1 MRQQHAGYTKLGNR
15 EDDVEENVGPDV
27 ESGLGQDE
35 RPPSP
40 SPANV
45 DFAVRIKT
53 PGEKEVSIQL
63 SSPETKIKVL
73 KQHVERATETK
84 VKCQR
89 LVFAGRILNDDC
101 TVGSYSIVNN
111 SILHLFP
118 ISEEQADANIAARNS
133 ASASTGGS
141 VPRDPERGSSA
152 QEEMQHRQINNG
164 QSFFHSMHL
173 EHPSLLLWRARVK
186 IISIVCI
193 FYFSLALMDEL
204 PVVLGLQSDGD
215 FVPYGEISK
224 DSSWYMPVL
233 LFALLSHLA
242 GIIIALHGIR
252 ATHTLLPQ
260 HAKMF
265 FRGFNIVIF
274 LAGIQTGIETYASYK
289 IVASHHGMDSDAK
302 GAFMMTLGLDVFVR
316 LCLWAICWAT
326 AKNFYDLCRERDRAR
341 SVGAV
346 ATA

>member
-1 MRQQHAGYTKLGNR
+1 MRQQRAGYTKLGNR
-15 EDDVEENVGPDV
+15 EEDGEETVGPDV
-27 ESGLGQDE
+27 ESGLGQADF
-35 RPPSP
+35 
-40 SPANV
+40 NV
-45 DFAVRIKT
+45 RVKT

-63 SSPETKIKVL
+63 SSPETQIKQL
-73 KQHVERATETK
+73 KEHVERATGTK

-89 LVFAGRILNDDC
+89 LVFAGRILNDNC
-101 TVGSYSIVNN
+101 TVSSYNIVNN

-118 ISEEQADANIAARNS
+118 ISEEQADANIAARNN
-133 ASASTGGS
+133 S
-141 VPRDPERGSSA
+141 VPTEGSSPREAERGSSA
-152 QEEMQHRQINNG
+152 QEEMQRREINNG

-173 EHPSLLLWRARVK
+173 EHPSLMLWRARVK

-204 PVVLGLQSDGD
+204 PIVFGLQSGGD
-215 FVPYGEISK
+215 FAPYGEINR
-224 DSSWYMPVL
+224 DSPWYMPVL
-233 LFALLSHLA
+233 IFALLSHLA
-242 GIIIALHGIR
+242 GIVIALHGIR

-289 IVASHHGMDSDAK
+289 IVANHHSMDSDAK
-302 GAFMMTLGLDVFVR
+302 GAFMMSLGLDVFVR

-326 AKNFYDLCRERDRAR
+326 ARNFYELCNERDRAR
-341 SVGAV
+341 SVGAA